1 MTTSG
6 EKSGDG
12 SGVDGDSPTSTDA
25 LDAKLKGGGVVKS
38 GSKGAEPDGAVRA
51 LQSPELRDLVNLL
64 DDRLECEKHDG
75 GERGVG
81 QASQRWREKQKYQHD
96 DPYLK

>member
-1 MTTSG
+1 VGWTRVGFQHDQEGTR
-6 EKSGDG
+6 
-12 SGVDGDSPTSTDA
+12 DA
-25 LDAKLKGGGVVKS
+25 DDHARGNSEEEDAT
-38 GSKGAEPDGAVRA
+38 KGAEPDGAVRA

-96 DPYLK
+96 DPYLTVNECF